1 VNGDQKEK
9 GRMKKGKKKLS
20 YSQQKDNRQENP
32 GHSSLFLAT
41 TLGAVGVP
49 GAVAPLV
56 GPEEVLVECRVRAL
70 ESWHDRVR
78 KDVHLSIIVKPPR

>member
-1 VNGDQKEK
+1 
-9 GRMKKGKKKLS
+9 MKKGKMKLS
-20 YSQQKDNRQENP
+20 HSQQKDNRQDNP
-32 GHSSLFLAT
+32 EHSPLLLAT

-49 GAVAPLV
+49 GAVAALV

-78 KDVHLSIIVKPPR
+78 KDIHLSRIVESPR